1 MPDRVGRTENRD
13 DVSSA
18 ERVRSIDCRGRAVTW
33 ADGPAIMGILNLTP
47 DSFSDGGA
55 FLASAEAGA
64 QPAKKRI
71 TAATADEIV
80 IDVDRAVQHAEQMV
94 REGAAIIDVGGQSTR
109 PNFKEISAA
118 EEIVRVVP
126 VIAALAPRID
136 RPISID
142 TYKPA
147 VARAA
152 LSAGAHLL
160 NDVRGLQ
167 GDPQIAVLAA
177 EFRVPVVI
185 MHQDAA
191 FRSEPGDSI
200 EKMLRYFER
209 SLGIAAQ
216 AGIPREHCIL
226 DPGIGFLKTHHQNLE
241 IMGRLGELRALGLP
255 VLLGVSRKSSIG
267 EVLDLPSDQRLE
279 GTLATTSIAAWQG
292 VEMVRVHDVQANV
305 RAAKMAA
312 ALREAVRPS

>member
-1 MPDRVGRTENRD
+1 MGWTENRD
-13 DVSSA
+13 HVSAA
-18 ERVRSIDCRGRAVTW
+18 ERVRSIDCRGRTVAW
-33 ADGPAIMGILNLTP
+33 SEGPAIMGILNLTP

-55 FLASAEAGA
+55 FLASVEREAR
-64 QPAKKRI
+64 PAPNRI
-71 TAATADEIV
+71 TTATADEIV
-80 IDVDRAVQHAEQMV
+80 IDVERAVQHAEQMV
-94 REGAAIIDVGGQSTR
+94 REGAAVIDVGGQSTR
-109 PNFKEISAA
+109 PNFKEISAT

-147 VARAA
+147 VALAG
-152 LSAGAHLL
+152 LSTGAHFL

-167 GDPQIAVLAA
+167 GDLRNAALAA
-177 EFRVPVVI
+177 EFHVPVVI
-185 MHQDAA
+185 MHQDPA
-191 FRSEPGDSI
+191 FRGEPGDSI

-209 SLGIAAQ
+209 SLAIAAK

-255 VLLGVSRKSSIG
+255 LLLGVSRKSSIG

-312 ALREAVRPS
+312 ALREAARPS

>member
-1 MPDRVGRTENRD
+1 MT
-13 DVSSA
+13 
-18 ERVRSIDCRGRAVTW
+18 
-33 ADGPAIMGILNLTP
+33 
-47 DSFSDGGA
+47 
-55 FLASAEAGA
+55 ASA
-64 QPAKKRI
+64 
-71 TAATADEIV
+71 ADEIV
-80 IDVDRAVQHAEQMV
+80 VDVERAVQHAEQMI
-94 REGAAIIDVGGQSTR
+94 REGASMIDVGGQSTR

-152 LSAGAHLL
+152 LAAGAHLL

-177 EFRVPVVI
+177 EFQVPVVI
-185 MHQDAA
+185 MHQDPT
-191 FRSEPGDSI
+191 FRNDPADSI
-200 EKMLRYFER
+200 EKMLRYFDR
-209 SLGIAAQ
+209 SLEIAES
-216 AGIPREHCIL
+216 AGIPRERCIL
-226 DPGIGFLKTHHQNLE
+226 DPGIGFLKTHQQNLE
-241 IMGRLGELRALGLP
+241 VMGRLGELRVLGLP
-255 VLLGVSRKSSIG
+255 ILLGVSRKSSIG

-279 GTLATTSIAAWQG
+279 GTLATTALAAWQG
-292 VEMVRVHDVQANV
+292 IEMIRVHDVEENV

-312 ALREAVRPS
+312 ALRQAVRPD